1 MAEIGTIRTG
11 IAPPPAVRIAVILP
25 CYNEEVAIAKVV
37 GDFRA
42 MLPNAAIYVFDN
54 NSLDRTR
61 EIAARAGAVVRRE
74 HQQGKGHVVARAFA
88 DVEADVYV
96 LVDGDD
102 TYDAAAAPAMVG
114 MLLADRLDMVTGT
127 RVAEIAAAYRRGHRL
142 GNRVLTG
149 AVRLVFGNRITDMLS
164 GYRVFSRRFVKS
176 FPAMASGFE
185 TETEFTVHALEL
197 SMPLGELEITYR
209 ERPMGSA
216 SKLRTYVD
224 GIRILRTIFT
234 LVKNE
239 RPLEFFSLV
248 GVVLMTTGLLI
259 GLPVVLE
266 FFATHLVP
274 RLPSAILA
282 LGLVLLS
289 FLSFANGL
297 VLASVARGRK
307 EMKRLAY
314 LAIPATGTA
323 P

>member
-1 MAEIGTIRTG
+1 
-11 IAPPPAVRIAVILP
+11 
-25 CYNEEVAIAKVV
+25 
-37 GDFRA
+37 
-42 MLPNAAIYVFDN
+42 
-54 NSLDRTR
+54 
-61 EIAARAGAVVRRE
+61 
-74 HQQGKGHVVARAFA
+74 
-88 DVEADVYV
+88 
-96 LVDGDD
+96 
-102 TYDAAAAPAMVG
+102 
-114 MLLADRLDMVTGT
+114 
-127 RVAEIAAAYRRGHRL
+127 
-142 GNRVLTG
+142 
-149 AVRLVFGNRITDMLS
+149 
-164 GYRVFSRRFVKS
+164 
-176 FPAMASGFE
+176 
-185 TETEFTVHALEL
+185 
-197 SMPLGELEITYR
+197 MPLGELEITYR